1 MERLLEDLH
10 RVAAR
15 DHDARGQVHRIVQ
28 ALDRSHWLAGRDL
41 TIPEGLHPEDSDP
54 LLHEDRQDLLLEA
67 FEVSVHH
74 VQRHLD
80 RVELEPMRRGR
91 LEHPQMDRGTLVS
104 CEADVPDPPRILRL
118 EGRLNRTPLGEDSVR
133 ILHSDDLVEL
143 QEVDDV
149 RLEPPERLLDLPGGR
164 RPRLP
169 VDFGHQEG
177 SFAVAVP
184 EGLSHSDLTPALI
197 VVPGVVEEV
206 DARVDRGA
214 DDADAPR
221 LREVRLSKVEPAE
234 ADRGDPLACAAEA
247 AHRDHG
253 LGLARAY
260 GGSDGSCR
268 RSRYLAH
275 SLTPSTDVPWTFP
288 PAVHRT
294 HETARPF
301 VVRGGSSREIMI
313 ERANHVRNNSSR
325 SPDVQPERLPVL
337 MKGQVNV
344 RKPERHPG
352 QSHNP
357 QSDGQQNQSWLQQQH
372 RVSDEPK

>member
-1 MERLLEDLH
+1 
-10 RVAAR
+10 
-15 DHDARGQVHRIVQ
+15 
-28 ALDRSHWLAGRDL
+28 
-41 TIPEGLHPEDSDP
+41 
-54 LLHEDRQDLLLEA
+54 
-67 FEVSVHH
+67 
-74 VQRHLD
+74 
-80 RVELEPMRRGR
+80 
-91 LEHPQMDRGTLVS
+91 MDRGTLVS

-169 VDFGHQEG
+169 VNLGHQE
-177 SFAVAVP
+177 SSLPVAVP
-184 EGLSHSDLTPALI
+184 EGLPHADLALPLI
-197 VVPGVVEEV
+197 VVPGVVEEI

-214 DDADAPR
+214 DDADALR
-221 LREVRLSKVEPAE
+221 LREVRLAKVEPAE
-234 ADRGDPLACAAEA
+234 ADRGDSLACAAEA
-247 AHRDHG
+247 AHRDRG
-253 LGLARAY
+253 LSLARVY

-268 RSRYLAH
+268 RSRYLSH
-275 SLTPSTDVPWTFP
+275 SLTPSADVPWTFP
-288 PAVHRT
+288 PAVRRT
-294 HETARPF
+294 RETARPF

-313 ERANHVRNNSSR
+313 ERANHVRNDSSR
-325 SPDVQPERLPVL
+325 SPDVQPEGLPVL

-357 QSDGQQNQSWLQQQH
+357 QSDGHQNQSWLQQKH
-372 RVSDEPK
+372 RVSDEPKQVSFPLNRHALGAVQVRRKSERVEEQSRIYQREDRHPDHGQGNLEKNRVNLAGSKARKQKEQEKRENRDTASEKGHDTADI